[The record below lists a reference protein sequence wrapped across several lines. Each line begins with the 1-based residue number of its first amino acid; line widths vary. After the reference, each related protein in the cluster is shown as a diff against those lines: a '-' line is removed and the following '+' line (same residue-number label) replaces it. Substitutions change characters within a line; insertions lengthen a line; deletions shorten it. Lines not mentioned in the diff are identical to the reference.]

1 MADRAL
7 LRARGIT
14 KKFSGVVALDKA
26 DFDLLAG
33 EVHILLGENGAGKST
48 LVKILS
54 GAFAPDGGEVFI
66 EGQKVESFDPRVAQH
81 FGVSI
86 IYQELN
92 LAPYLNVAENIFL
105 GRFPKKL
112 GLIDHNRMHA
122 NAAASL
128 SGLNMNVD
136 THSLVVELTT
146 PQQQMVE
153 IAKALLSES
162 KILIMDEPTSSLSTR
177 ETEQL
182 FATIHKLTSQG
193 IGIIY
198 ISHRLQELH
207 EVGDRVTVLRD
218 GQFVGCKRVDEVT
231 VDELVGMMVG
241 HSVDE
246 MFARDYQSQGME
258 CLRVENLC
266 SGKRLQSISINLH
279 YGEIVGMAGL
289 VGSGRTDLA
298 RAIFGVDKYDSGTI
312 VLFGKEMRDFRASD
326 MVDLGVSLI
335 PEDRKNQGLALIL
348 PVAENVVVSSL
359 DRLFPRLFVSKTKE
373 NEIAMVPGQQTSDD
387 RVKGLKAY
395 LDKNFPNITY
405 KAISGHWMFDEGRKV
420 TEDTLQSWPDLG
432 GIVSVGGNMAEGAA
446 EAVVAAGLKGKVI
459 VGSFD
464 VQSPTVTA
472 LKTGLLAFTISQGV
486 YEQGYDSVSLCV
498 KALNGEKVP
507 REVRTPLTVVLPAD
521 ADKYDESPE
530 VLKMR

>member
-1 MADRAL
+1 MGEGVL
-7 LRARGIT
+7 LRARGVT
-14 KKFSGVVALDKA
+14 KRFPGVVALDNV
-26 DFDLLAG
+26 DFDLRAG

-66 EGQKVESFDPRVAQH
+66 EEQKVDSFDPRVAQH
-81 FGVSI
+81 LGVSI

-105 GRFPKKL
+105 GRFPTKH
-112 GLIDHNRMHA
+112 GLIDHNKMHA
-122 NAAASL
+122 DSAGLLRS
-128 SGLNMNVD
+128 LNMNVD

-153 IAKALLSES
+153 IAKALLSHS
-162 KILIMDEPTSSLSTR
+162 KILIMDEPTSSLSAR

-218 GQFVGCKRVDEVT
+218 GQFVGCRRVDEVT

-246 MFARDYQSQGME
+246 MFERDYRPQGAE
-258 CLRVENLC
+258 CLRVEKLC
-266 SGKRLQSISINLH
+266 SGKRLQNITINLH
-279 YGEIVGMAGL
+279 YGEIVGLAGL

-312 VLFGKEMRDFRASD
+312 VLFGKAMRDFHASE
-326 MVDLGVSLI
+326 MVDMGVSLI

-359 DRLFPRLFVSKTKE
+359 DRLFPKLFVSRRKEKEITMQYVDSLRIATPSTGRLAQFLSGGNQQKVVLAKWLCTKAK
-373 NEIAMVPGQQTSDD
+373 I
-387 RVKGLKAY
+387 
-395 LDKNFPNITY
+395 FI
-405 KAISGHWMFDEGRKV
+405 FDEPTR
-420 TEDTLQSWPDLG
+420 
-432 GIVSVGGNMAEGAA
+432 GIDVGAKAEIHGFMNELVKEGAA
-446 EAVVAAGLKGKVI
+446 VMMISSELPEIIGMSDRVYVMREGRIVA
-459 VGSFD
+459 
-464 VQSPTVTA
+464 
-472 LKTGLLAFTISQGV
+472 
-486 YEQGYDSVSLCV
+486 E
-498 KALNGEKVP
+498 
-507 REVRTPLTVVLPAD
+507 LPHAD
-521 ADKYDESPE
+521 ATQERIIHFAMGADEARKNKKQANGKTETAACTQMSADQNAG
-530 VLKMR
+530 

>member
-1 MADRAL
+1 MRMAGGVL
-7 LRARGIT
+7 LRAQGIT
-14 KKFSGVVALDKA
+14 KKFPGVVALDKV
-26 DFDLLAG
+26 DFDLLSG

-66 EGQKVESFDPRVAQH
+66 DGQKVEQFDPRIAQQL
-81 FGVSI
+81 GVSI

-105 GRFPKKL
+105 GRFPQKH
-112 GLIDHNRMHA
+112 GLIDHAQMHA
-122 NAAASL
+122 NAAALLGS
-128 SGLNMNVD
+128 LNMYVD
-136 THSLVVELTT
+136 THSLIVDLST

-153 IAKALLSES
+153 IAKALLSKS
-162 KILIMDEPTSSLSTR
+162 RILIMDEPTSSLSAR

-218 GQFVGCKRVDEVT
+218 GQFIDCKRVEDVT
-231 VDELVGMMVG
+231 VDDLVGMMVG

-246 MFARDYQSQGME
+246 MFERQHQPQGVE

-266 SGKRLQSISINLH
+266 SGKRLQGISINLH
-279 YGEIVGMAGL
+279 QGEIVGLAGL

-312 VLFGKEMRDFRASD
+312 VLFGKEMKGFDCPD

-335 PEDRKNQGLALIL
+335 PEDRKIQGLALIL

-359 DRLFPRLFVSKTKE
+359 DRLFPKLFVKKSKEK
-373 NEIAMVPGQQTSDD
+373 EIAMQFVEKLRIATPSTGRLAQFLSGGNQQKVVLAKWLCT
-387 RVKGLKAY
+387 KA
-395 LDKNFPNITY
+395 KIFI
-405 KAISGHWMFDEGRKV
+405 FDEPTR
-420 TEDTLQSWPDLG
+420 
-432 GIVSVGGNMAEGAA
+432 GIDVGAKAEIHGFMDQLVREGAA
-446 EAVVAAGLKGKVI
+446 VLMISSELPEIIGMSDRVYVMREGKIVVELPHAEATQERIIHFAMGADEVRKNKRQAEA
-459 VGSFD
+459 
-464 VQSPTVTA
+464 TA
-472 LKTGLLAFTISQGV
+472 NRELLAS
-486 YEQGYDSVSLCV
+486 
-498 KALNGEKVP
+498 
-507 REVRTPLTVVLPAD
+507 
-521 ADKYDESPE
+521 
-530 VLKMR
+530 

>member
-7 LRARGIT
+7 LQARGIT
-14 KKFSGVVALDKA
+14 KKFPGVVALDKV

-81 FGVSI
+81 LGVSI

-105 GRFPKKL
+105 GRFPKKH

-122 NAAASL
+122 DAAASL
-128 SGLNMNVD
+128 SSLNMYVD

-153 IAKALLSES
+153 IAKALMSKS
-162 KILIMDEPTSSLSTR
+162 KILIMDEPTSSLSAR

-182 FATIHKLTSQG
+182 FATIHNLTSQG

-218 GQFVGCKRVDEVT
+218 GQFIGCKRVDEVT
-231 VDELVGMMVG
+231 VDEFVGMMVG

-246 MFARDYQSQGME
+246 MFERDYQSQGME
-258 CLRVENLC
+258 CFRVENLC

-279 YGEIVGMAGL
+279 YGEIVGLAGL

-348 PVAENVVVSSL
+348 PV
-359 DRLFPRLFVSKTKE
+359 
-373 NEIAMVPGQQTSDD
+373 
-387 RVKGLKAY
+387 
-395 LDKNFPNITY
+395 
-405 KAISGHWMFDEGRKV
+405 
-420 TEDTLQSWPDLG
+420 
-432 GIVSVGGNMAEGAA
+432 
-446 EAVVAAGLKGKVI
+446 
-459 VGSFD
+459 
-464 VQSPTVTA
+464 
-472 LKTGLLAFTISQGV
+472 LKTSSSPASTACSRSCLSARRKKKKSPCNTSRICASRRPRPSAWPSFFPAATNRRSCSQNGFAPRRRSSSSMSRPAGSTS
-486 YEQGYDSVSLCV
+486 EPRPRFM
-498 KALNGEKVP
+498 AL
-507 REVRTPLTVVLPAD
+507 
-521 ADKYDESPE
+521 
-530 VLKMR
+530 